1 MKSYNSNSNSAAVNA
16 AGGGGISF
24 AGVLQIVFIVLKL
37 CHVIDWPWFWV
48 LFPTVLSV
56 GILLLALLILV
67 GAVIVMKIIEIKE
80 TREFDK
86 KQAEAQKQ
94 REEKQR
100 KIKEQLQTKTYSA
113 PLNVFYEGVSDTV
126 RKAYQGFIKS
136 LNLAS
141 QRYAYFPIT
150 TKRDYNLS
158 DLSDY
163 GRIEESELRALNSWI
178 KGTLDIYNIT
188 DHGYIVEERQ
198 DPYDKY
204 DQRNVRYFLVRFDYN
219 NPLRVAVTSTGPQE
233 NVQVTYKRLEYD
245 ITELILP
252 CNEIEQMSA
261 LFILSMEYG
270 DLEIVNFAQR
280 HFH

>member
-1 MKSYNSNSNSAAVNA
+1 MSKYNSNSNSAAVNA

-67 GAVIVMKIIEIKE
+67 GAVIVMKIIEVKE

-100 KIKEQLQTKTYSA
+100 KIKEQLEIKTYSA

-126 RKAYQGFIKS
+126 RQAYQGFIKS
-136 LNLAS
+136 LNRAS

-150 TKRDYNLS
+150 TKRDYNLNN
-158 DLSDY
+158 LSDY
-163 GRIEESELRALNSWI
+163 GRIEEFELRALNAWI
-178 KGTLDIYNIT
+178 KGTLNFYNIT

-198 DPYDKY
+198 VANDKK
-204 DQRNVRYFLVRFDYN
+204 NVRYFLIRLDYN
-219 NPLRVAVTSTGPQE
+219 QPLRVAVTSTGPQE
-233 NVQVTYKRLEYD
+233 NAQVTYQRLEYD

-252 CNEIEQMSA
+252 CDEIEQMSA

>member
-1 MKSYNSNSNSAAVNA
+1 MKSYNSNSNSAAVN

-48 LFPTVLSV
+48 LFPTVLSA
-56 GILLLALLILV
+56 GILVLALLAVL
-67 GAVIVMKIIEIKE
+67 GAVIVMKIIETKE
-80 TREFDK
+80 TREFEK

-94 REEKQR
+94 QEEKQR
-100 KIKEQLQTKTYSA
+100 KIKEQLETKTYSA

-126 RKAYQGFIKS
+126 RQAYRGFIKS
-136 LNLAS
+136 LNRAS
-141 QRYAYFPIT
+141 QRYAFFPIT
-150 TKRDYNLS
+150 TKREYNLS

-198 DPYDKY
+198 IANDKK
-204 DQRNVRYFLVRFDYN
+204 NVRYVLVRFDYN
-219 NPLRVAVTSTGPQE
+219 QPLRVAVTSTGPQE

-252 CNEIEQMSA
+252 CDEIEQMSA

>member
-1 MKSYNSNSNSAAVNA
+1 MSKYNSNSNSAAVN

-48 LFPTVLSV
+48 LFPAILSV
-56 GILLLALLILV
+56 GILVLALLAVL
-67 GAVIVMKIIEIKE
+67 GAVIVMKIIEVKE

-100 KIKEQLQTKTYSA
+100 KIKEQLETKTYSA

-126 RKAYQGFIKS
+126 RQAHKGFLKA

-141 QRYAYFPIT
+141 EQYAYFPIT
-150 TKRDYNLS
+150 TKRDYNLC

-178 KGTLDIYNIT
+178 KETLDIYNIT

-198 DPYDKY
+198 IANDK
-204 DQRNVRYFLVRFDYN
+204 RNVRYFLVRFDYN

-233 NVQVTYKRLEYD
+233 NVQVTYQRLEYD

-252 CNEIEQMSA
+252 YNEIEQMSA

-280 HFH
+280 HIH